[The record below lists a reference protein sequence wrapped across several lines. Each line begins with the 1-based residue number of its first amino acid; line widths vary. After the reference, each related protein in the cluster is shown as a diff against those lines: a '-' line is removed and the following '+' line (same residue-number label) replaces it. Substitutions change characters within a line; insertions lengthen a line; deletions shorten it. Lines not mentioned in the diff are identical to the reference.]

1 MVAPSASGLP
11 FLEQWGQALLLRL
24 EAFLRQ
30 SEREVVL
37 ENVRDILDGFASNE
51 SCRSRLHVVEPDMLV
66 EAARGGGLSKPP
78 EIAWAGVVGRERHK
92 RPVGVLE
99 RRVVH
104 IPVANEPKVRRAGV
118 DVRLHVAIDASDVE
132 RRRSGGRGEY
142 LHDAHRTSGAAAGL
156 IELG

>member
-1 MVAPSASGLP
+1 MFATYWTVSRPMSLAAPISH
-11 FLEQWGQALLLRL
+11 
-24 EAFLRQ
+24 
-30 SEREVVL
+30 
-37 ENVRDILDGFASNE
+37 
-51 SCRSRLHVVEPDMLV
+51 LHVVEPDMLV

-132 RRRSGGRGEY
+132 RRRGGGRGEY

-156 IELG
+156 IELGFLIALGHQHQ

>member
-11 FLEQWGQALLLRL
+11 FLEKWGQALLLRL

-30 SEREVVL
+30 SERDVVL

-92 RPVGVLE
+92 ATPKNSRFGICDFTGIGCLADSRVRGERLYRDDDRRIIPARPV
-99 RRVVH
+99 
-104 IPVANEPKVRRAGV
+104 
-118 DVRLHVAIDASDVE
+118 
-132 RRRSGGRGEY
+132 
-142 LHDAHRTSGAAAGL
+142 
-156 IELG
+156 